1 MYFMASYKFENFKL
15 RIICVLELIKQPIL
29 LFQALN
35 DNVVV
40 PAAQTTFCAAATN
53 CKLMPLANT
62 RHELFYA
69 DDNVRANVLAEA
81 FAFMG
86 IVASNPAR

>member
-1 MYFMASYKFENFKL
+1 
-15 RIICVLELIKQPIL
+15 
-29 LFQALN
+29 
-35 DNVVV
+35 
-40 PAAQTTFCAAATN
+40 
-53 CKLMPLANT
+53 MPLANT